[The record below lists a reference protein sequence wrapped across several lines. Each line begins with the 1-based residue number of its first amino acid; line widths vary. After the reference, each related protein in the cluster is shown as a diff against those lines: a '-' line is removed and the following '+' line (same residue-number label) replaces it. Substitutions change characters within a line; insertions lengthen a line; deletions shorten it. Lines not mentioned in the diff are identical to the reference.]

1 MADKVSRARA
11 ARERKGFGEEIQ
23 LGKELMDADPQAM
36 KLLIDGWQAYKL
48 ERWQEAQDALEQALE
63 LKPQARIVMQALGH
77 LWVTR
82 TDKVGDEKF
91 RKAEDWLLKAS
102 ERGKTAPI
110 LSMLGSVY
118 VELENIP
125 RAVECFEE
133 ALKVDPAYEESMCN
147 LAVLISKDDPLRA
160 ISLLETAVEIDPDYA
175 IAHQKL
181 GGLYQLQKDGVRA
194 EFQFRR
200 CIEIDAADYW
210 SYLYLANLLA
220 GQRRDD
226 EAEGLVD
233 FAMHLNPEYGG
244 EMGIFVKLLERRG
257 KNEKAALVRS
267 RKQNLVDE
275 GNF

>member
-11 ARERKGFGEEIQ
+11 ARERKGFDEEIQ
-23 LGKELMDADPQAM
+23 LGKELMDADSQAM

-63 LKPQARIVMQALGH
+63 LKPQARIVMQVLGH
-77 LWVTR
+77 LWVVR

-102 ERGKTAPI
+102 ERGRTAPI
-110 LSMLGSVY
+110 LSMLGAIY

-133 ALKVDPAYEESMCN
+133 ALKVDDKYEEAMCN
-147 LAVLISKDDPLRA
+147 LAVLIGEDDPLRA
-160 ISLLETAVEIDPDYA
+160 IPLLEAAVEIDPNYA
-175 IAHQKL
+175 VAHQRL
-181 GGLYQLQKDGVRA
+181 GIQYQHQKDCVRA
-194 EFQFRR
+194 EIQFRR

-226 EAEGLVD
+226 EAEELVD

-244 EMGIFVKLLERRG
+244 EMEVFLKLLARRG
-257 KNEKAALVRS
+257 KHEKAALVRS
-267 RKQNLVDE
+267 RQQNPVDE
-275 GNF
+275 GKL